1 MSDALL
7 RLARAHGIAPA
18 YLDVWGREHRVSER
32 TLRALL
38 ADWKEEE

>member
-7 RLARAHGIAPA
+7 RLAQAHGIAPS
-18 YLDVWGREHRVSER
+18 YLDVWGKQHRVSER

-38 ADWKEEE
+38 RRWP